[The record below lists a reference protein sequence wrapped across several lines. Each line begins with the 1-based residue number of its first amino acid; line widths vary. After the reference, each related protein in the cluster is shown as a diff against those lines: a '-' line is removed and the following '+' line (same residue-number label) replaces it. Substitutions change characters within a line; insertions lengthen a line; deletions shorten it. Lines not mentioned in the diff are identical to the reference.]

1 MNPKNRMRAATLIVS
16 LLFAC
21 VLLANAKEKSVLEL
35 ADEAQA
41 APIKEQPKLYI
52 EIARTQLDLADK
64 AYSAG
69 NPESAKVAVDDVVE
83 YSGKATDASI
93 QSGSKLKDTEIRIRK
108 MADKLRDIK
117 HNLNAEDQPEVQSA
131 MNKLEDM
138 RSKLLGKMFE
148 KKK

>member
-1 MNPKNRMRAATLIVS
+1 MRRIALIS
-16 LLFAC
+16 FSFLLLGCA
-21 VLLANAKEKSVLEL
+21 LLASATDKSVLEL
-35 ADEAQA
+35 AHEAQA

-52 EIARTQLDLADK
+52 QMARDQLEVADK
-64 AYSAG
+64 SYSAG
-69 NPESAKVAVDDVVE
+69 NPESAKAAVDDVVE

-108 MADKLRDIK
+108 MTDKLRDIK
-117 HNLNAEDQPEVQSA
+117 RNLNIDDQPTVQSA

-138 RSKLLGKMFE
+138 RSKLLAKMFE

>member
-1 MNPKNRMRAATLIVS
+1 MRRVALIAS
-16 LLFAC
+16 LLLAC
-21 VLLANAKEKSVLEL
+21 ALLASAKDKSVLEL
-35 ADEAQA
+35 AHEAEA

-52 EIARTQLDLADK
+52 EIARSQLELADK

-69 NPESAKVAVDDVVE
+69 NSESAKVAVNDVVE

-108 MADKLRDIK
+108 IAAKLRDIK
-117 HNLNAEDQPEVQSA
+117 RNLNVEDQPQVQNA
-131 MNKLEDM
+131 INQLEDM

>member
-1 MNPKNRMRAATLIVS
+1 MRRITFIS
-16 LLFAC
+16 FLLLSCA
-21 VLLANAKEKSVLEL
+21 LLASAKDKSVLEL
-35 ADEAQA
+35 AHEAEA

-52 EIARTQLDLADK
+52 QIARDQLEVADK
-64 AYSAG
+64 SYSAG
-69 NPESAKVAVDDVVE
+69 NPENAKVAVDDVVE
-83 YSGKATDASI
+83 YSGKAADASI

-117 HNLNAEDQPEVQSA
+117 RNLNIDDQPTVQSA

-138 RSKLLGKMFE
+138 RSKLLAKMFE

>member
-1 MNPKNRMRAATLIVS
+1 MRRITLIS
-16 LLFAC
+16 SI
-21 VLLANAKEKSVLEL
+21 LLACALLAGARDKSVLEL
-35 ADEAQA
+35 AHEAQA

-108 MADKLRDIK
+108 MSDKLRDIK
-117 HNLNAEDQPEVQSA
+117 RNLNLEDQPAAQSA
-131 MNKLEDM
+131 MDKLEAM
-138 RSKLLGKMFE
+138 RSKLLAKMFE